1 MTVPP
6 CFKTSFNSV
15 GSLIKTKNYRLMQ
28 MFYLNRLPAATT
40 LPCPASPRGAAA

>member
-6 CFKTSFNSV
+6 CFKTSFKSV
-15 GSLIKTKNYRLMQ
+15 GSLIKTTNYSALQ

-40 LPCPASPRGAAA
+40 LLCPESPRGAAA